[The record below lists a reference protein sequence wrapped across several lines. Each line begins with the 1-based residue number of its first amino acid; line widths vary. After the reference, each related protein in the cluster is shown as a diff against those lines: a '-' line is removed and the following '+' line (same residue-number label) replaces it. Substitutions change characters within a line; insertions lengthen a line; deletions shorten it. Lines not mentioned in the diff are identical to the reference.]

1 MPPQSSGKTSSSS
14 PLQRRSRRGRGR
26 GGSGDQIRVVRSE
39 LLGSAPASDGGF
51 TQLLGVVYPGEATLQ
66 GIARSYS
73 EYRYSRFVLRLVPR
87 CSSSTLG
94 NSYAGYFA
102 SPPTVLADLAQAA
115 ALSRFRVGPAFGR
128 VTSTGIDARARAR
141 RWLAIAQSDLTA
153 AQLVDPDYVQGW
165 FVVGSSAV
173 QSGVIPFDIYADY
186 TILFRG
192 ARANSGSI
200 APAAVPLLRLEHVP
214 TATDGDADPV
224 ELE

>member
-1 MPPQSSGKTSSSS
+1 MPPQSSGNSSSSS
-14 PLQRRSRRGRGR
+14 PLQRRRRRGRGR

-39 LLGSAPASDGGF
+39 LLGSAPASNGGF

-73 EYRYSRFVLRLVPR
+73 EYRYVRFVLRLVPR

-94 NSYAGYFA
+94 NSYVGYFA
-102 SPPTVLADLAQAA
+102 SPPNELADLSQAA
-115 ALSRFRVGPAFGR
+115 SLARFRVGPAFGR
-128 VTSTGIDARARAR
+128 VTTSGVDARARAR
-141 RWLAIAQSDLTA
+141 RWLAISQADLTA
-153 AQLVDPDYVQGW
+153 TQLVDPDFVQAW

-186 TILFRG
+186 TIMFRG
-192 ARANSGSI
+192 ARAVSGSI
-200 APAAVPLLRLEHVP
+200 APAAVPRLHLAHAP
-214 TATDGDADPV
+214 FATDGDADPE